1 MCHVRCQMLVGRVPY
16 TVLPESRGCARLK
29 SRGLSWLWLI
39 ADIVFMNDVA
49 DVVRLHS
56 LDSSFEAAPILH
68 LTWKQRPSYILPES
82 GTHLPSYLKRA
93 PILCHTDVLM
103 SYLEGRPVWCTH
115 W

>member
-1 MCHVRCQMLVGRVPY
+1 MPSGDAQEGDHGLTPTTATRRIVGLAV
-16 TVLPESRGCARLK
+16 
-29 SRGLSWLWLI
+29 
-39 ADIVFMNDVA
+39 DIVFMNDVA

-82 GTHLPSYLKRA
+82 GTHLPSYLKLA
-93 PILCHTDVLM
+93 PILCHTDVLI